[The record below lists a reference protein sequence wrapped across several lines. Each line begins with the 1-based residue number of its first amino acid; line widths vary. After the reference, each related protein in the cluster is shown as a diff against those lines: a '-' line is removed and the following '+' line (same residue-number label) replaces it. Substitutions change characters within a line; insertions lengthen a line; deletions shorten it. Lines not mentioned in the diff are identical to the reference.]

1 MRKSSIIAVIVGAT
15 LIFGMTGCS
24 NYDTVDNVEYKKP
37 NIDFNII
44 DTDNSGDIGNDTAS
58 ESQVLGNFE
67 ATTLDGNTV
76 DQEILKDYTL
86 TMVNVWATYCGPCL
100 NEMPELGEL
109 SEELKDSGIQI
120 IGIVCDCT
128 DYDFEPLDDV
138 IDTAKNIVAE
148 TGASYIHLIPNKDLL
163 DILSMSGLVPT
174 TFFVDKDGNLVGE
187 IYTGAKTKDDW
198 RSIID
203 STIGLVE
210 K

>member
-1 MRKSSIIAVIVGAT
+1 MRKSSIIATIAGVV

-24 NYDTVDNVEYKKP
+24 NYNEVDNVEYEKP

-44 DTDNSGDIGNDTAS
+44 DTDNSSNTSNDN
-58 ESQVLGNFE
+58 ENNSQILGNFE
-67 ATTLDGNTV
+67 ATTLGGGTV

-86 TMVNVWATYCGPCL
+86 TMINVWATYCGPCL

-120 IGIVCDCT
+120 IGIVCDCA
-128 DYDFEPLDDV
+128 DYDFEPLEDV
-138 IDTAKNIVAE
+138 IDTAKSIVAE
-148 TGASYIHLIPNKDLL
+148 TGANYVHLIPNESLL

-187 IYTGAKTKDDW
+187 IYTGAKTKDEW
-198 RSIID
+198 RSIVN
-203 STIGLVE
+203 STINLME